1 MEGLRASPGVSSEQ
15 DRRFKDKE
23 ALAIKK
29 GVFPPS
35 FDTKVDMRKVELA
48 VMKPWIAKKVVEL
61 LEFEDEVLIEYIN
74 SLLEDTDN
82 PIVDAKKM
90 QHALTGFLH
99 KKTPIFMQQ
108 LWDLLLSAQSNPLRV
123 PTELLEEKKKEMR
136 ARAEA
141 EAANK
146 RAEQVQNERM
156 AAIRQ
161 RERGERDGNF
171 QGGFGGSGRGGG
183 RGGASYDRG
192 ERGGY
197 RGRGGYGGGRDGP
210 PPRRYD
216 DYAYDRRGGGRPR
229 HDYDDHRRDDYRD
242 RPGRNDS
249 RSPSPPSRRQH
260 RDSSRDNHSPRDS
273 GRRDGSRER
282 QQRDRLPPSPR
293 RPREADQSDNT
304 SLKDRE
310 HELKQK
316 LMIKG
321 AAAAQTSE

>member
-1 MEGLRASPGVSSEQ
+1 MEGLRGVSSEQ

-23 ALAIKK
+23 ALAIKR

-74 SLLEDTDN
+74 SLLEDADN

-99 KKTPIFMQQ
+99 KQTPVFMQQ
-108 LWDLLLSAQSNPLRV
+108 LWDLLLSAQSNPLKV

-141 EAANK
+141 EAAKK
-146 RAEQVQNERM
+146 RAEEAEAQRL

-161 RERGERDGNF
+161 RERGQRDDNRRGA
-171 QGGFGGSGRGGG
+171 GFGGPEGRGPA
-183 RGGASYDRG
+183 RGGYARD

-197 RGRGGYGGGRDGP
+197 GPGSRGRGGYHGGPP

-216 DYAYDRRGGGRPR
+216 DHDDEPRRMNGGRPR
-229 HDYDDHRRDDYRD
+229 YDDRGRDDHRARQR
-242 RPGRNDS
+242 GRTMS
-249 RSPSPPSRRQH
+249 RSRSRSRSISPPPRRRRQ
-260 RDSSRDNHSPRDS
+260 SMQE
-273 GRRDGSRER
+273 RE
-282 QQRDRLPPSPR
+282 S
-293 RPREADQSDNT
+293 
-304 SLKDRE
+304 
-310 HELKQK
+310 ELKQK

-321 AAAAQTSE
+321 AATGQKLD